1 MKLYSTVYNRVNEER
16 NKQANTVI
24 KWKMDQETTEKR
36 SCIVSVKKFCE
47 KKGREQRKWNI
58 YIFFFFC
65 ASLSPRIPCL
75 DIRIKSF
82 HSRGSRHRSLQF
94 LFYHIHAST
103 YVDRSFI
110 MTRYILG
117 KASGWIGIR
126 LWRE

>member
-16 NKQANTVI
+16 NKQVNTVI
-24 KWKMDQETTEKR
+24 NWKMDQETTEKR

-47 KKGREQRKWNI
+47 KKGREQIESMGSEI
-58 YIFFFFC
+58 YIYFFFFC

-117 KASGWIGIR
+117 KASG
-126 LWRE
+126 